1 MLALGIF
8 LNRLFICHL
17 DNSPVSD
24 DTMRLFTVGPVMM
37 YPETLEESGRQLPYF
52 RTAEF
57 SAMMLDSEAVLKRL
71 LGAEDASKVAFL
83 TASGTGAMEAAVSNT
98 LTSDDKVLIIVGGGF
113 GRRFAEI
120 CDVHNIHHDS
130 VDLEFGETLTGDR
143 LEAFRGRGYSALLVN
158 IDETSTGQ
166 LYDIHLLSDF
176 CRSEGMMLIVDAIS
190 SFLADDLDMERDG
203 IDEII
208 LSSQKALSLEP
219 GISMVVV
226 SPRAY
231 DRIRMIPSPSY
242 YLDLDHHFIDQER
255 GQTPFTPAVGT
266 LINLN
271 RMLHMVESKGL
282 DRKISETAALAS
294 YFREGARRIGLIIPD
309 YPLSN
314 AVTPVLFDGNATE
327 VFESLRER
335 GITVTPSGGDLK
347 NRLLRVGHI
356 GNLSESDYDILL
368 KELEGIIG

>member
-1 MLALGIF
+1 
-8 LNRLFICHL
+8 
-17 DNSPVSD
+17 
-24 DTMRLFTVGPVMM
+24 MRLFTVGPVMM

-98 LTSDDKVLIIVGGGF
+98 LTSDDRVLIIVGGGF
-113 GRRFAEI
+113 GRRFTEI
-120 CDVHNIHHDS
+120 CDVHNIPYDS

-231 DRIRMIPSPSY
+231 DRIRMIPSPS
-242 YLDLDHHFIDQER
+242 
-255 GQTPFTPAVGT
+255 
-266 LINLN
+266 
-271 RMLHMVESKGL
+271 
-282 DRKISETAALAS
+282 
-294 YFREGARRIGLIIPD
+294 
-309 YPLSN
+309 
-314 AVTPVLFDGNATE
+314 
-327 VFESLRER
+327 
-335 GITVTPSGGDLK
+335 
-347 NRLLRVGHI
+347 
-356 GNLSESDYDILL
+356 
-368 KELEGIIG
+368 